1 MSHST
6 CTRLSLSSCLNL
18 PFPVFLFICSTHSYY
33 ISIGCV
39 RKIGRFWNR
48 QRNHCY
54 NKKRLTITSVDKNVE
69 KVEPSYPV
77 DGNIKCLA
85 ALESNLKALKQLNV
99 ELTYNL
105 AFILRHTPKGNE
117 NLCPHRNLYMMFK
130 AVLFTGDSCAP
141 LSEPSPKL

>member
-1 MSHST
+1 MANTHEKILNSLVIREMQIKTTMRYHFIP
-6 CTRLSLSSCLNL
+6 TRM
-18 PFPVFLFICSTHSYY
+18 P
-33 ISIGCV
+33 
-39 RKIGRFWNR
+39 KIKR
-48 QRNHCY
+48 Q
-54 NKKRLTITSVDKNVE
+54 TITSVDKNVE

-77 DGNIKCLA
+77 DGNVKCLA

-130 AVLFTGDSCAP
+130 AVLFTIV
-141 LSEPSPKL
+141 KT

>member
-1 MSHST
+1 MKLCSV
-6 CTRLSLSSCLNL
+6 SSIIRERQIKTT
-18 PFPVFLFICSTHSYY
+18 VRYY
-33 ISIGCV
+33 FTFTSMAIVI
-39 RKIGRFWNR
+39 KK
-48 QRNHCY
+48 
-54 NKKRLTITSVDKNVE
+54 KKRHTITSVDKNVE